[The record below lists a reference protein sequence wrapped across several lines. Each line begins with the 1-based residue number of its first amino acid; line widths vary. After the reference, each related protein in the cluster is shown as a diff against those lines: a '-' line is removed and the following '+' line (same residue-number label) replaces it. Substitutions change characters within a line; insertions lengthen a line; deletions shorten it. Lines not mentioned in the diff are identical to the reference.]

1 MQFFSSH
8 SLFIIIEQ
16 QFTFVKYCCYISLL
30 FMIIMTI
37 KIFVAIGLSLIL
49 AVSSSPLSS
58 LLSLS
63 PTNNIRIVAGQE
75 ANTTSSAIEFS
86 SGPVWDE
93 VIRNT
98 GLTPINETH
107 SIVTFVGN
115 GTMTVPDTGEII
127 NMTNNGYGVMYPIS
141 VDPETFSVSGREA
154 VYSEDGDTLVMTYH
168 EFIRR
173 DSTNSDGKG
182 IIIAVFDRNSTGVLA
197 PFNGMLMIGTHDDP
211 LNDQKAIVTLWEWQS
226 GTALSPASSP

>member
-1 MQFFSSH
+1 
-8 SLFIIIEQ
+8 
-16 QFTFVKYCCYISLL
+16 
-30 FMIIMTI
+30 MTI
-37 KIFVAIGLSLIL
+37 KILVLFGVSLIL
-49 AVSSSPLSS
+49 AVSSNPLSS
-58 LLSLS
+58 LLSFS
-63 PTNNIRIVAGQE
+63 PTNNIRDVAGQE
-75 ANTTSSAIEFS
+75 EKANTASSGMEFS
-86 SGPVWDE
+86 PRPVWDE

-127 NMTNNGYGVMYPIS
+127 NMTNNGYGIMYPIPG
-141 VDPETFSVSGREA
+141 DPATFSISGREA

-173 DSTNSDGKG
+173 DSANPDGKG
-182 IIIAVFDRNSTGVLA
+182 IIIAVFDRNATGVLA
-197 PFNGMLMIGTHDDP
+197 PFNGMLMIGTHDEP

-226 GTALSPASSP
+226 GIALPPASSP